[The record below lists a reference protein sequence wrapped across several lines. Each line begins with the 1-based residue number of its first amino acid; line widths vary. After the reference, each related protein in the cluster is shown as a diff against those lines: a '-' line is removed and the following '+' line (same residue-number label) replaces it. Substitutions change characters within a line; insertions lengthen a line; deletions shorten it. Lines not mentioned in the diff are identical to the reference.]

1 MFIGLAGFLGAVQL
15 SAPAAPRDRRPA
27 APYASASTFAERIKT
42 SKRNVALKVDSL
54 VFPHTDARNILPGP
68 TSRPAGA
75 MPIRYP
81 DADRV
86 VWGIVPWSPKHA
98 EYLARRAKDLSEKR
112 PERLIGWCRKNRL
125 PVCAEYE
132 LRLLLRK
139 IWDFKKPQYQ
149 TYRKVWYPM
158 AGKRQTQYAF
168 ALPVTGEWYVVPD
181 RTGHHRIK
189 HGAAFAHDLVI
200 RKRGRSY
207 SGRGKRLEDHY
218 AWGQPIVAQADGI
231 VPAANDKAP
240 DMPPGQSGGFN
251 NANYVAV
258 YYGAGIQGFYGHIQ
272 QKSLKVKAGQRVKKG
287 QTLALVGNS
296 GASGL
301 PHLHF
306 TMTDMSSFSVKGR
319 FTYEVR
325 RGTKWLQVNARD
337 LPPNQTIR
345 SWGPGESRARNH
357 GSGSASGKERP
368 NLK

>member
-1 MFIGLAGFLGAVQL
+1 MMFVGLVVFVGAVQL
-15 SAPAAPRDRRPA
+15 SAPAAPRPRRAA
-27 APYASASTFAERIKT
+27 APYAPTSSLAQRIKT
-42 SKRNVALKVDSL
+42 SERNAALKVDSL
-54 VFPHTDARNILPGP
+54 VFPHTGALNILPGP
-68 TSRPAGA
+68 TSKPAGA
-75 MPIRYP
+75 MSIRYP

-86 VWGIVPWSPKHA
+86 VWQIVPWSPKHA

-112 PERLIGWCRKNRL
+112 PERLIGWCRQNRL
-125 PVCAEYE
+125 PACAEYE

-139 IWDFKKPQYQ
+139 IRNFKKPQYQ

-158 AGKRQTQYAF
+158 AEKRQIEYSF

-207 SGRGKRLEDHY
+207 SGRGKHLENYY

-231 VPAANDKAP
+231 VTAATDKNP

-272 QKSLKVKAGQRVKKG
+272 NKSLKVKAGERVKKG
-287 QTLALVGNS
+287 QLLALVGNS
-296 GASGL
+296 GASGA

-325 RGTKWLQVNARD
+325 RGTKWLQINARD
-337 LPPNQTIR
+337 LPPNQIV
-345 SWGPGESRARNH
+345 RNWDPP
-357 GSGSASGKERP
+357 AETQ
-368 NLK
+368 

>member
-1 MFIGLAGFLGAVQL
+1 MFVGLAGLLGAVQL
-15 SAPAAPRDRRPA
+15 IALSAAGVKRAA
-27 APYASASTFAERIKT
+27 APYAPAKTFAQRIKT
-42 SKRNVALKVDSL
+42 SDRNSPLKIDSL

-75 MPIRYP
+75 MAVRYP
-81 DADRV
+81 DADKV
-86 VWGIVPWSPKHA
+86 VWLTVPWSPKHA
-98 EYLARRAKDLSEKR
+98 EYLSLRAKAISEGR

-125 PVCAEYE
+125 SVCAEYE

-149 TYRKVWYPM
+149 TYRKVWFPM
-158 AGKRQTQYAF
+158 AAKRQIEYAF
-168 ALPVTGEWYVVPD
+168 PLPVVGEWYVVPD

-200 RKRGRSY
+200 TKRGRSHAAA
-207 SGRGKRLEDHY
+207 GKRLEDHY

-231 VPAANDKAP
+231 VLAAADQSP
-240 DMPPGQSGGFN
+240 DMPIGQSGGFN

-272 QKSLKVKAGQRVKKG
+272 KKSLKVKAGDKVKKG
-287 QTLALVGNS
+287 QPLALVGNS
-296 GASGL
+296 GASGV

-325 RGTKWLQVNARD
+325 RGAKWLQVNAKD

-345 SWGPGESRARNH
+345 NWDPPAT
-357 GSGSASGKERP
+357 AKP
-368 NLK
+368 N